1 MDLKLSGEERLV
13 VRCAGV
19 RGSTSQHWLS
29 LFFRAGK

>member
-1 MDLKLSGEERLV
+1 MALKLSGEERQV

-29 LFFRAGK
+29 LFFGR